1 MADRLRVTELDFD
14 TIKTN
19 LKAFL
24 RQQDTFSDYDFEG
37 SGLSVL
43 LDILAYNTHYNAYY
57 LNMVANESFLDT
69 ALLRESAVSH
79 AKTLGYTPHSK
90 RSSVAT
96 ITFTANSATTT
107 DGTLTV
113 PEGYS
118 FLSDQIDG
126 RSYNFVVLE
135 DTTVTKSNTSQYV
148 FKDLEINE
156 GQIVTNQF
164 SYVESS
170 NPKSIFTLPDKNIDT
185 TTIKVAVQP
194 NLANTTTTT
203 YSKVTDVLNVNNISE
218 VYFLQE
224 NRDGNFEIYFGND
237 SVGRKL
243 NDGSTITVSYLVT
256 NGTAANKANNFVQKT
271 SLTDSNGDA
280 TSLIISPV
288 SAAAGGSDKETV
300 DSIKFSAPNQ
310 FTTQNRLVTIKDYE
324 TTILRDVPQVESISV
339 WGGED
344 NIPVVYGKIFISL
357 KPKNNF
363 FISETEKKRI
373 IDDIIKPK
381 AIIGLDAEIVDPDFT
396 FILLTNIIKFDRRK
410 TTLSDVA
417 LKTAVKNSI
426 IGFNTTNL
434 NTFNSTFSL
443 SKLSKAIDD
452 TDKNAIIGSET
463 TVRLQKR
470 LKPTIGT
477 DNYTI
482 DFGERLKRGTTT
494 EKLTSSEF
502 GSFDAG
508 GTARTVSFEEVPN
521 SSTGVSR
528 INIISPGF
536 GYTTAPTVTIVGDGT
551 GATAVAKITSGEISE
566 ITLTNR
572 GTDYTTATVTLSG
585 GGGQAAETEA
595 VVDSKNGTI
604 RSVFFDT
611 NGLRQIINESI
622 GEIDYENGV
631 IQIKDI
637 NISSINTQDGLIRFT
652 IGSETGVV
660 ESTRKNIVSID
671 ISDPLAI
678 TTTLEAATI

>member
-1 MADRLRVTELDFD
+1 MVDRLRVTELDFD

-19 LKAFL
+19 LKSFL

-37 SGLSVL
+37 SGLSIL
-43 LDILAYNTHYNAYY
+43 LDVLAYNTHYNAYY
-57 LNMVANESFLDT
+57 LNMVANEAFLDT

-79 AKTLGYTPHSK
+79 AKTLGYIPHSK
-90 RSSVAT
+90 RSATAT

-126 RSYNFVVLE
+126 KSYNFVVLE

-148 FKDLEINE
+148 FKDLAINE

-164 SYVESS
+164 GYVESS

-185 TTIKVAVQP
+185 TTIKVVVQP
-194 NLANTTTTT
+194 NLANTTTST
-203 YSKVTDVLNVNNISE
+203 YSKVNDVLSVNNTSE

-243 NDGSTITVSYLVT
+243 NDGATITVSYLVT
-256 NGTAANKANNFVQKT
+256 NGTASNKANNFVQKS
-271 SLTDSNGDA
+271 SLTDSNGED
-280 TSLIISPV
+280 TTLTITPV
-288 SAAAGGSDKETV
+288 SAASGGSDKESV

-310 FTTQNRLVTIKDYE
+310 FTTQNRLITIKDYE
-324 TTILRDVPQVESISV
+324 TTILREVPQVESISV

-344 NIPVVYGKIFISL
+344 NIPVVYGKVFISL

-381 AIIGLDAEIVDPDFT
+381 AVIGLDAEIIDPDFT
-396 FILLTNIIKFDRRK
+396 YILLTNNVKFDRRK
-410 TTLSDVA
+410 TTLSDAA

-426 IGFNTTNL
+426 IGFNTSSL
-434 NTFNSTFSL
+434 NTFSSTFSL

-470 LKPTIGT
+470 IKPTIGT
-477 DNYTI
+477 DKYTI
-482 DFGERLKRGTTT
+482 DFGEKLERGTTT
-494 EKLTSSEF
+494 QKLTSSQF

-528 INIISPGF
+528 INITNPGF

-585 GGGQAAETEA
+585 GGGQAAVAEA

-622 GEIDYENGV
+622 GEIDYENG
-631 IQIKDI
+631 IITIKDI
-637 NISSINTQDGLIRFT
+637 NISSIGTSDGLIRFT

-660 ESTRKNIVSID
+660 ESTRKNIVAID
-671 ISDPLAI
+671 IDDPLAI
-678 TTTLEAATI
+678 TTTLEAAES